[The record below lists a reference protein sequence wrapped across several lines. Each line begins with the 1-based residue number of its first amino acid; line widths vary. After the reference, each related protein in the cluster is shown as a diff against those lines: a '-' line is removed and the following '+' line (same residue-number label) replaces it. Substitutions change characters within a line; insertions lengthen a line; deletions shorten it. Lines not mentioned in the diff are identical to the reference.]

1 MSCSWEAPPP
11 NRRRRQVEVLPV
23 GIPVELS
30 TKIAEGVGIKWSSM
44 LKHPKAKGK
53 GWLIEKMLSVPS
65 CTTPRPLPPAPSH
78 AHSTLAPAVIIPPL
92 LAYIWNESSDWHKV
106 RIQCGMRAHSAAHTV
121 G

>member
-1 MSCSWEAPPP
+1 M
-11 NRRRRQVEVLPV
+11 

-65 CTTPRPLPPAPSH
+65 CTTPRPLPPASHRPSPPH
-78 AHSTLAPAVIIPPL
+78 TFATGPAKFAATIQILDVELAAGGVFDYACP
-92 LAYIWNESSDWHKV
+92 V
-106 RIQCGMRAHSAAHTV
+106 R
-121 G
+121 